1 MGQARLSI
9 KRLPEEKTM
18 KADLVLVNATV
29 VTMNAAGDIFSPGVL
44 AIAGDSI
51 LAVGPASLAGEI
63 KADEVLDCAGQI
75 VIPGLINAH
84 THVPM
89 SLLRG
94 LADDLRLDVWLH
106 GYMLPVE
113 RAFVDEAFCHWG
125 TLLSCAE
132 MIRSGV
138 TCFADMYYYEDA
150 VAEAVVEAGM
160 RAVCAETILKWP
172 TPDASSYD
180 EGLEYCRRFVAQWK
194 GHPLIVPAVGPHTL
208 YTCTPEILR
217 ETARLAAEEDV
228 PLLIHIAE
236 TAGEVEDGL
245 RMHGLLPVMY
255 AEQFGVLDHRAVV
268 AHGVHLREEE
278 IALLV
283 KKGVGVIH
291 NPSSN
296 LKLASGVAPVPRMLA
311 LGLKV
316 GLGTDGPASNNN
328 QDMFEELHLAALL
341 AKGFSGDPTAL
352 PAREALAMTTI
363 NGARALHLDHLVGS
377 LEPGKRADLAVVDV
391 QDLHCSPRF
400 DISPDNVY
408 SRLVYAAKSTDVR
421 HVMVNGRWL
430 MSDRALLT
438 VNEREVLNEVQ
449 RIADRV
455 AQFVVQRER
464 SLLDKLMALGELE
477 RREIFEVQ
485 IKARIADEERVVAAL
500 AHPDVVIVKPSV
512 RNQYDTYF
520 SFEDEALG
528 RIRYRE
534 DYVIKGGEVAASFYT
549 LTLVGPAKEREYANS
564 VVLSRFAYTS
574 RADRSLRFYQEY
586 FQPRHTMALEKH
598 RRRFRIKYQG
608 VDLAINLDRLTKPVQ
623 DGLFLEIKSRTWSKR
638 DAERK
643 AERIGDLLALLEV
656 PAEDLV
662 RREYADF

>member
-1 MGQARLSI
+1 M
-9 KRLPEEKTM
+9 E
-18 KADLVLVNATV
+18 ADLILINGTV
-29 VTMNAAGDIFSPGVL
+29 VTMDAEGTVFSPGVL
-44 AIAGDSI
+44 AVRGDSI
-51 LAVGPASLAGEI
+51 VAVGPASLAVEIEAGE
-63 KADEVLDCAGQI
+63 VVDCAGQI

-113 RAFVDEAFCHWG
+113 KAFVNETFCHWG

-138 TCFADMYYYEDA
+138 TCFADMYYNEDA
-150 VAEAVVEAGM
+150 VADAVADVGM
-160 RAVCAETILKWP
+160 RAICAETIMKWP
-172 TPDASSYD
+172 TPNANSYD
-180 EGLEYCRRFVAQWK
+180 EGLEYCRRFIANWK
-194 GHPLIVPAVGPHTL
+194 GHPLIVPAVGPHAP

-217 ETARLAAEEDV
+217 ETARLSHEEQV
-228 PLLIHIAE
+228 PLMIHISE
-236 TAGEVEDGL
+236 TAGEVETS
-245 RMHGLLPVMY
+245 RQVHGLTPALY
-255 AEQFGVLDHRAVV
+255 ADQFGVLDHRAVV
-268 AHGVHLREEE
+268 AHGVHLTEGEM
-278 IALLV
+278 ALLAR
-283 KKGVGVIH
+283 KGVGLVH

-311 LGLKV
+311 LGVTL

-352 PAREALAMTTI
+352 PVREALTMATI
-363 NGARALHLDHLVGS
+363 GGARALHLDHLVGS
-377 LEPGKRADLAVVDV
+377 LERGKRADLAVVAMEG
-391 QDLHCSPRF
+391 LHTSPKF
-400 DISPDNVY
+400 DINKENVY
-408 SRLVYAAKSTDVR
+408 ARLVYAAQSTDVR

-430 MSDRALLT
+430 MRDRALLA
-438 VNEREVLNEVQ
+438 VSEEEVMAEVQ
-449 RIADRV
+449 RVADRV
-455 AQFVVQRER
+455 SSFLVQREK
-464 SLLDKLMALGELE
+464 SLLDKLVALGELE
-477 RREIFEVQ
+477 QREIFEVQ
-485 IKARIADEERVVAAL
+485 VKARVDDEERVMAGL
-500 AHPDVVIVKPSV
+500 DHPDIVVVKPSV

-520 SFEDEALG
+520 FFDDAMG

-534 DYVIKGGEVAASFYT
+534 DYVLESGQVVESLYT

-564 VVLSRFAYTS
+564 VVLSRFAYSS
-574 RADRSLRFYQEY
+574 RADRSLRFYKEY
-586 FQPRHTMALEKH
+586 FQPRRVVELEKH

-608 VDLAINLDRLTKPVQ
+608 VPLAVNLDQLTKPTQ
-623 DGLFLEIKSRTWSKR
+623 GGPFLEIKSRTWSKR

-643 AERIGDLLALLEV
+643 TERIGALLKLLGIT
-656 PAEDLV
+656 PKDLV